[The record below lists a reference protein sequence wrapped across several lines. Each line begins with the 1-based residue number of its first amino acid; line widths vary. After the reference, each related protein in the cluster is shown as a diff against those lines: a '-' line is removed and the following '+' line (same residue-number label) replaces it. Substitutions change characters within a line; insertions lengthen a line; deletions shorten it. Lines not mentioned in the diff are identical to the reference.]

1 MVVIDAA
8 SVGFPVFRPTKD
20 GGTDGGGHV
29 CGQEERDPA
38 VVCSEGRSHSAPS
51 SSRV

>member
-8 SVGFPVFRPTKD
+8 SVGFAVFRPTKD

-29 CGQEERDPA
+29 CGDPA
-38 VVCSEGRSHSAPS
+38 VVCSEGPAQSAPS